1 MEKGTQGWKVAW
13 ERSHQCVADVFARS
27 EAGERSLSYLE
38 GLRSG
43 CERKK
48 KLVGGGVGRGSFAF
62 WDART
67 CWIVRVG
74 TPMRFRPASASM

>member
-1 MEKGTQGWKVAW
+1 MEKATQGWEVAW

-27 EAGERSLSYLE
+27 EAGERSLSDLE
-38 GLRSG
+38 RLRSG

-62 WDART
+62 WDAST
-67 CWIVRVG
+67 CPDRARWDADAV
-74 TPMRFRPASASM
+74 PARLSE